1 MSRKKT
7 TIQLK
12 QYKDKDNIEVGLDE
26 AGRGCLFGPVCISG
40 VIWCKEE
47 PDDSIVIKD
56 SKKCSEKYRN
66 QCYEYIKRNAEQYSI
81 QMIDHEEID
90 KKNILQC
97 SIEGMHLCLDDITQK
112 QRIDTILVDG
122 NCFKEYY
129 SSKMEDFIEHECITK
144 GDNIYKSIAAAS
156 ILAKTFRDNYI
167 LDLVKHNPE
176 LEKYGIHKNKG
187 YGTKEHMNAIEKY
200 GITKWHRKSFAP
212 CQKHVLEDDS
222 D

>member
-66 QCYEYIKRNAEQYSI
+66 Q
-81 QMIDHEEID
+81 
-90 KKNILQC
+90 
-97 SIEGMHLCLDDITQK
+97 
-112 QRIDTILVDG
+112 
-122 NCFKEYY
+122 
-129 SSKMEDFIEHECITK
+129 
-144 GDNIYKSIAAAS
+144 
-156 ILAKTFRDNYI
+156 
-167 LDLVKHNPE
+167 
-176 LEKYGIHKNKG
+176 
-187 YGTKEHMNAIEKY
+187 
-200 GITKWHRKSFAP
+200 
-212 CQKHVLEDDS
+212 
-222 D
+222 